1 MGMTSKNLMGA
12 VKPYSYLFAGL
23 MAFGAAMS
31 AQAAIVDLNG
41 GTTEITTA
49 DGFNTPYKNNE
60 VRNGI
65 LNVSANQGFAD
76 GTFTFGADLVINQTS
91 GMWGTS
97 GGRTVKIVD
106 GCTVNYTSG
115 EPVWFGRTHGGVTYN
130 GTTQLILDKG
140 TFNGG
145 SAEFGFPHALAN
157 SSNNGKNVVV
167 NLLLNNRSLITTT
180 SDIRFGEVERAN
192 SKTEKTIKITGA
204 VTNSSIRAKAVRFG
218 QANSYISDLNNSFVN
233 VSFGPGSDVTCQ
245 QFYAYQYPQATVTFD
260 GTTVHWLGND
270 SNVFGRN
277 ANATNFEGYHIL
289 SGGLTFDLSQDMSHG
304 ANFAFLIGEGGFT
317 KTGAG
322 TLTYNRD
329 AFKFT
334 GPLTVSNGVMISSQ
348 SMAASAFNV
357 DGASSELR
365 LSGALTNATAS
376 LSATAGGKLTL
387 AGATFSDASPD
398 LVISGTGSTTDYF
411 TRDGVV
417 GAYPLDSFTLGAGAV
432 LSLDADAT
440 GADAIIVAATN
451 VTATT
456 ANPVTINLNFLTA
469 PAAGQVFKLFETDDA
484 AKFTV
489 NPKLG
494 GMTVPNTVSV
504 IDGYLALTVTAE
516 DYTWRDALPNW
527 GDEDAWTMGGANATW
542 TDGNNAI
549 FATPSA
555 SATLDANVAA
565 SKVDFRADATVSG
578 SATLTVSEGLVVP
591 DVSAVISAPTAG
603 TLMKTGAGTLTL
615 TQNRTDQTTLSE
627 GTLKMDGATLDATK
641 LTLGTDAAKPVTFD
655 YGGQTLTEVPT
666 SYIGAGMDVTLT
678 NGVYTCGSEI
688 KISSATFPSVLT
700 VAQGATL
707 QTSDRFNWN
716 TYDEATINVIG
727 GTVQSMN
734 NNNNWMMQ
742 ASQTGRLN
750 INVTDGGLIE
760 FGGEVYM
767 LTCRDNPNTY
777 QSPELHFK
785 VVDSTVRVLN
795 SRSLRFG
802 RDDTTKNT
810 ATPVFSLA
818 ATNSVFDITSGIYIG
833 NDLVSGLPTAGS
845 YRAEFVSCVITAY
858 QFCVYSDRTLN
869 NALLNG
875 TSIVFNKA
883 NSYILAA
890 DDDAKWMT
898 VGPAGLVIDSQT
910 YASSLRAN
918 LGGTGPVT
926 KLGSGKMTIEK
937 SQTSSAALNVNEG
950 AVALNG
956 GLALARITTV
966 KSGATFTVNATES
979 VGVSNIT
986 FEAGS
991 TLNIAS
997 YIPGAVMSVATLA
1010 LPASGTVALTYNGA
1024 AFNKG
1029 VYGIL
1034 SKTGITVADAANIV
1048 PSTGDLMYEW
1058 SVMDDTLILN
1068 VGEVSGNAWTGLA
1081 GDRKMSTGANWLTGI
1096 APVAGDTLDF
1106 SCIAAATTIIA
1117 DMGDIVFNT
1126 VNLGSVTKGVTIDG
1140 TLHLSSLTSDAM
1152 DVNLSVAE
1160 KSKLIVDGDVTL
1172 TWAGDSKSNIYIVY
1186 DNRGEVEVR
1195 GKVIATGKSNPYPYY
1210 TCSETA
1216 TIAVKGI
1223 RTESTGDH
1231 FKLNAQKADA
1241 PMVNWV
1247 IGSDGL
1253 VNTGSGYFWIE
1264 RVDGDLETI
1273 HSASLKAAADFSI
1286 ETTIANRKHLIFD
1299 TDSGYTITINGMIFS
1314 TPGSNSLNPMTILG
1328 SGKVV
1333 CNYATLGNSSPYN
1346 GAVTVTNTATLAI
1359 NPGMS
1364 ATKGEIT
1371 VATNATLDV
1380 AQSGTVALGGDLV
1393 LNDGAIL
1400 GFNFTD
1406 KTEPQLDL
1414 AGKTITFGSQSNV
1427 VVKISAADGKRAK
1440 GGANTLT
1447 SGGKFAHVNV
1457 TLDEGAPNWVKGV
1470 SVVDGEIVLDVMP
1483 GGTFVI
1489 VK

>member
-1 MGMTSKNLMGA
+1 MASRKTTC
-12 VKPYSYLFAGL
+12 VKLAKTCL
-23 MAFGAAMS
+23 AAALALGAATT
-31 AQAAIVDLNG
+31 AEAAVVDLGG

-76 GTFTFGADLVINQTS
+76 GTFTFGAGLVINQTS
-91 GMWGTS
+91 GKWGTS

-106 GCTVNYTSG
+106 GCTVNYSSG
-115 EPVWFGRTHGGVTYN
+115 EPIWFGRTHGGVTYN
-130 GTTQLILDKG
+130 GTTQLILDNG
-140 TFNGG
+140 MFNGG
-145 SAEFGFPHALAN
+145 DSEFGFPHALAN

-167 NLLLNNRSLITTT
+167 NLLMNNRSMITTT

-218 QANSYISDLNNSFVN
+218 QTTSYISDLNNSFVN

-277 ANATNFEGYHIL
+277 ANATNFEGYRIL
-289 SGGLTFDLSQDMSHG
+289 SRGLTFDLSQDMSHG
-304 ANFAFLIGEGGFT
+304 ANFASLIGEGGFT
-317 KTGAG
+317 KTGSG

-329 AFKFT
+329 AFQFT

-365 LSGALTNATAS
+365 LSGALTNANVT
-376 LSATAGGKLTL
+376 LTATAGGQLTL
-387 AGATFSDASPD
+387 AGATLSDASPD

-417 GAYPLDSFTLGAGAV
+417 GAYLLDSFTLGAGAV
-432 LSLDADAT
+432 LNLDADTT

-469 PAAGQVFKLFETDDA
+469 PAAGQVFKFFATDDA

-494 GMTVPNTVSV
+494 GMTVPNTVSI
-504 IDGYLALTVTAE
+504 IDGCLALTVTAE
-516 DYTWRDALPNW
+516 DYTWRNALPNW
-527 GDEDAWTMGGANATW
+527 GDADAWTMGGANATW

-549 FATPSA
+549 FTTPSA
-555 SATLDANVAA
+555 SATLAANVAA
-565 SKVDFRADATVSG
+565 SKVAFNADGEVTG
-578 SATLTVSEGLVVP
+578 SATLTVP
-591 DVSAVISAPTAG
+591 DVSVATDVSAAISAPTAG
-603 TLMKTGAGTLTL
+603 VLTKTGAGALTL

-641 LTLGTDAAKPVTFD
+641 LTLGTDAAKPVTLD
-655 YGGQTLTEVPT
+655 YGGQTLTEVPAA
-666 SYIGAGMDVTLT
+666 YIGAGMNVTLT
-678 NGVYTCGSEI
+678 NGVYTYGSEI
-688 KISSATFPSVLT
+688 KFSNSTFPSVLT
-700 VAQGATL
+700 VAQGATF

-716 TYDEATINVIG
+716 VHDEATINVIG
-727 GTVQSMN
+727 GTIQSMN

-750 INVTDGGLIE
+750 INVTDGGLLE

-767 LTCRDNPNTY
+767 LTCRDAPDTY

-818 ATNSVFDITSGIYIG
+818 ATNSVFDIPYGIFVG
-833 NDLVSGLPTAGS
+833 NDLTGLPTEGS
-845 YRAEFVSCVITAY
+845 YRAEFDSCVITAY
-858 QFCVYSDRTLN
+858 QCCVFSDRTLN

-875 TSIVFNKA
+875 TRIVFNKA
-883 NSYILAA
+883 NSYIAAA

-918 LGGTGPVT
+918 LGGTGSVT
-926 KLGSGKMTIEK
+926 KLGSGTTTMTRT
-937 SQTSSAALNVNEG
+937 QTSSAALDVNEG

-956 GLALARITTV
+956 GLALARVTTV
-966 KSGATFTVNATES
+966 KSGAAFTVNATES
-979 VGVSNIT
+979 VVVSNIT

-997 YIPGAVMSVATLA
+997 YTPGAVMSVATLV
-1010 LPASGTVALTYNGA
+1010 LPDSGTVMLTYNGA
-1024 AFNKG
+1024 AFKKG
-1029 VYGIL
+1029 VYAIL
-1034 SKTGITVADAANIV
+1034 SKAGITVADAAKLD
-1048 PSTGDLMYEW
+1048 PSTDGLSYAW
-1058 SVMDDTLILN
+1058 SVVGDTLIIN

-1081 GDRKMSTGANWLTGI
+1081 GDRKMSTGANWLTGV

-1117 DMGDIVFNT
+1117 DMGDTVFNT
-1126 VNLGSVTKGVTIDG
+1126 VNLGSVKKGVTIDG
-1140 TLHLSSLTSDAM
+1140 TLHLSTLTVDATE
-1152 DVNLSVAE
+1152 VNLSVAE
-1160 KSKLIVDGDVTL
+1160 NSKLIVDGDVTL
-1172 TWAGDSKSNIYIVY
+1172 TLAVSSKSNIYIVY
-1186 DNRGEVEVR
+1186 DNKGEVEVR
-1195 GKVIATGKSNPYPYY
+1195 GKVIATGNSNPYPCC

-1223 RTESTGDH
+1223 RNESTGDH
-1231 FKLNAQKADA
+1231 FKLNAQKTDA
-1241 PMVNWV
+1241 PMVNWI

-1253 VNTGSGYFWIE
+1253 ANTGSNYFWIE
-1264 RVDGDLETI
+1264 RVDGDLEPI

-1286 ETTIANRKHLIFD
+1286 EATIANRKHLVFD
-1299 TDSGYTITINGMIFS
+1299 TDSGYTITINGQICF
-1314 TPGSNSLNPMTILG
+1314 TPGSNSANPMTVKG

-1333 CNYATLGNSSPYN
+1333 CNYTQPNSNKYN
-1346 GAVTVTNTATLAI
+1346 GLVTVTNTATLAV
-1359 NPGMS
+1359 NSG
-1364 ATKGEIT
+1364 K
-1371 VATNATLDV
+1371 VATIGGIAVAANATLEV
-1380 AQSGTVALGGDLV
+1380 AQSGTVTLEGNLT

-1400 GFNFTD
+1400 SFNYTNRNV
-1406 KTEPQLDL
+1406 PVLDVT
-1414 AGKTITFGSQSNV
+1414 GKTVTFGSQSNV
-1427 VVKISAADGKRAK
+1427 VVKISAADGKTAK
-1440 GGANTLT
+1440 NGDNVLT
-1447 SGGKFAHVNV
+1447 SGGAFAGANV
-1457 TLDEGAPNWVKGV
+1457 ALAEDSPDWVKGV
-1470 SVVDGEIVLDVMP
+1470 SVVDGEIVIDVKAI
-1483 GGTFVI
+1483 GTMII
-1489 VK
+1489 VR